1 MSKKSSLGVAATI
14 AIIAMAVTFSLTM
27 VVSMKMFNTTV
38 SSVKNKERQYNK
50 LSEIDRFV
58 RAGEYFTIDEDT
70 LNDRLAAGYMNG
82 INDKYAVYYT
92 AKEYSEKQ
100 SVEKGTLTGIG
111 VAVVNDTS
119 SGYAR
124 IIRLYDNSPAA
135 EAGMQVGGFITAI
148 NDESTRNITSTAR
161 LTSKLLGEE
170 GTTTTITY
178 LTPDRQEQQLN
189 LVHSNYKTPSIYT
202 RQMVAD
208 TCGYIRIDAFTSGTA
223 SEFKAAVD
231 DLLQQGANSLVF
243 DLRDNTGENLNAA
256 LVAADY
262 CVPSGEIAKQQDR
275 DGNVTVLRMS
285 DETEINVP
293 IVCLVNGSTAG
304 SAELFANALRK
315 MAGATLVGTKTAGKG
330 VVLSD
335 AQSFSDG
342 SAAYIT
348 VGLLLDNEDQ
358 TWNEEGLRPDIDA
371 ALSVDE
377 QNAYYDYTLDTDP
390 QISKAVNAATALAG
404 QN

>member
-1 MSKKSSLGVAATI
+1 MSKKISLGVAATI

-231 DLLQQGANSLVF
+231 ELLQQGATSLVF

-285 DETEINVP
+285 DETKINVP

>member
-1 MSKKSSLGVAATI
+1 MSKKISLGVAATI

-100 SVEKGTLTGIG
+100 SVKKGTLTGIG
-111 VAVVNDTS
+111 VAVVNDAS

-231 DLLQQGANSLVF
+231 ELLQQGANSLVF

>member
-1 MSKKSSLGVAATI
+1 MSKKISLGVAATI

-70 LNDRLAAGYMNG
+70 LNERLAAGYMNG

-231 DLLQQGANSLVF
+231 ELLQQGANSLVF
-243 DLRDNTGENLNAA
+243 DLRDNNGENLNAA

-330 VVLSD
+330 VVMSD

>member
-1 MSKKSSLGVAATI
+1 MSKKISLGVAATI

-92 AKEYSEKQ
+92 AKENSEKQ

-231 DLLQQGANSLVF
+231 ELLQQGANSLVF

-285 DETEINVP
+285 DETKINVP

>member
-1 MSKKSSLGVAATI
+1 MSKKISLGVAATI

-231 DLLQQGANSLVF
+231 ELLQQGANSLVF

-285 DETEINVP
+285 DEAEINVP

>member
-1 MSKKSSLGVAATI
+1 MSKKISLGVAATI

-111 VAVVNDTS
+111 VTVVNDTS

-231 DLLQQGANSLVF
+231 ELLQQGANSLVF

-315 MAGATLVGTKTAGKG
+315 MAGATLVGTQTAGKG
-330 VVLSD
+330 VVMSD

>member
-1 MSKKSSLGVAATI
+1 MSKKISLGVAATI

-231 DLLQQGANSLVF
+231 ELLQQGANSLVF

-315 MAGATLVGTKTAGKG
+315 MAGATLVGTQTAGKG
-330 VVLSD
+330 VVMSD

-358 TWNEEGLRPDIDA
+358 TWNEEGLRPGIDA

>member
-1 MSKKSSLGVAATI
+1 MSKKISLGVAATI

-92 AKEYSEKQ
+92 AKEYSETQ

-231 DLLQQGANSLVF
+231 ELLQQGANSLVF

>member
-1 MSKKSSLGVAATI
+1 MSKKISLGVAATI

-231 DLLQQGANSLVF
+231 ELLQQGANSLVF

-330 VVLSD
+330 VVMSD

-390 QISKAVNAATALAG
+390 QISKAVNAATALAR